1 MAEDHDR
8 LQKSKELIRF
18 FLIQANNNLAQAK
31 TQCLFIYPAWQTIE
45 SKIMETLSSIE
56 EILETSK
63 TAD

>member
-1 MAEDHDR
+1 MAEDQER
-8 LQKSKELIRF
+8 LQKGKELIRF

-45 SKIMETLSSIE
+45 GKIRETMGSIE